1 MRTDRFRRDARQME
15 QEEELWFNSDDDMDN
30 NLSGSLSY
38 KLEAEFDQFS
48 KKIVEK
54 RSNLGIYN
62 QV

>member
-1 MRTDRFRRDARQME
+1 ME
-15 QEEELWFNSDDDMDN
+15 QEEELWFDSDDVDDMDN

-54 RSNLGIYN
+54 RSNLGIYDK
-62 QV
+62 V